1 MDEVPLGA
9 VRPAAR
15 RTTLDV
21 LVAQLAPRTHDVEA
35 NVREACR
42 LVSEHPDADL
52 AVFAELYLQS
62 YALKGIEPIDVHAA
76 DGPLDAHAADGPLDA
91 HAADGPLDALSDCAR
106 RHGTALV
113 VGAAIRETAG
123 APGMANAALCID
135 EEGNLAAVYRKVH
148 LFGAER
154 RLFSPGDEYVVVTL
168 AGVAVG
174 LLICYDLDFPEA
186 ARTVAAAGAE
196 LLVTVS
202 ANMDPYASDHAL
214 YARAR
219 AVENRIPHVYVNAVG
234 QEGRLRFCGG
244 STVADMTGRA
254 VAALSG
260 YQPAV
265 RLVTVPLRPDP
276 ADPRPDYLAERRVE
290 VPARVVSPTHRI

>member
-1 MDEVPLGA
+1 M
-9 VRPAAR
+9 RPPAR
-15 RTTLDV
+15 RAALDV

-42 LVSEHPDADL
+42 LVDEHPEADL
-52 AVFAELYLQS
+52 AVFGELYLQS
-62 YALKGIEPIDVHAA
+62 YALRGIEPIDVHPAGGPVGGPV
-76 DGPLDAHAADGPLDA
+76 DGPVGGHAADGPL
-91 HAADGPLDALSDCAR
+91 GALSDCAR
-106 RHGTALV
+106 HHGTALV
-113 VGAAIRETAG
+113 VGAAILETAG
-123 APGMANAALCID
+123 APRMANAALCID
-135 EEGNLAAVYRKVH
+135 EEGDLAATYRKVH

-174 LLICYDLDFPEA
+174 LLVCYDLDFPEA

-244 STVADMTGRA
+244 STVADMAGRA
-254 VAALSG
+254 VAELPG
-260 YQPAV
+260 YEPAV

-276 ADPRPDYLAERRVE
+276 GDPRPDYLAERRPE
-290 VPARVVSPTHRI
+290 VRARVVCATSRT

>member
-1 MDEVPLGA
+1 M
-9 VRPAAR
+9 RPAAR

-62 YALKGIEPIDVHAA
+62 YALKGIEPIDV
-76 DGPLDAHAADGPLDA
+76 HAADGPLDA

>member
-62 YALKGIEPIDVHAA
+62 YALKGIEPIDV
-76 DGPLDAHAADGPLDA
+76 HAADGPLDA

-265 RLVTVPLRPDP
+265 RLVTVSLRPDP

>member
-1 MDEVPLGA
+1 M
-9 VRPAAR
+9 RPAAR

-21 LVAQLAPRTHDVEA
+21 LVAQLAPRTHDVGA

-62 YALKGIEPIDVHAA
+62 YALKGIEPIDV
-76 DGPLDAHAADGPLDA
+76 

-148 LFGAER
+148 LFDAER

>member
-62 YALKGIEPIDVHAA
+62 YALKGIEPIDV
-76 DGPLDAHAADGPLDA
+76 HAADGPLDA

>member
-1 MDEVPLGA
+1 M
-9 VRPAAR
+9 AR

-35 NVREACR
+35 NIREACR

-62 YALKGIEPIDVHAA
+62 YALKGIEPIDV
-76 DGPLDAHAADGPLDA
+76 HAADGPLDA

>member
-9 VRPAAR
+9 VRPVAR

-35 NVREACR
+35 NIREACR

-62 YALKGIEPIDVHAA
+62 YALKGIEPIDV
-76 DGPLDAHAADGPLDA
+76 HAADGPLDA

>member
-1 MDEVPLGA
+1 M
-9 VRPAAR
+9 AR

-62 YALKGIEPIDVHAA
+62 YALKGIEPIDV
-76 DGPLDAHAADGPLDA
+76 HAADGPLDA

>member
-9 VRPAAR
+9 VRPPAR
-15 RTTLDV
+15 RATLDV
-21 LVAQLAPRTHDVEA
+21 LVAQLAPRAHDVEA

-42 LVSEHPDADL
+42 LVSEHPRADL
-52 AVFAELYLQS
+52 AVFGELYLQS
-62 YALKGIEPIDVHAA
+62 YALKGIEPIDSHPA
-76 DGPLDAHAADGPLDA
+76 GEPI
-91 HAADGPLDALSDCAR
+91 DALGACAR

-113 VGAAIRETAG
+113 VGAAIRESGESAST
-123 APGMANAALCID
+123 PGMANAALCID
-135 EEGNLAAVYRKVH
+135 AEGNLAAIYRKVH
-148 LFGAER
+148 LFGAEQ

-174 LLICYDLDFPEA
+174 VLVCYDLDFPEA

-202 ANMDPYASDHAL
+202 ANMDPYAADHAL
-214 YARAR
+214 YARTR

-234 QEGRLRFCGG
+234 REGRLRFCGG
-244 STVADMTGRA
+244 STVVDMAGRA
-254 VAALSG
+254 VSELPG
-260 YQPAV
+260 YEPAV

-276 ADPRPDYLAERRVE
+276 ADPRPDYLSERRPE
-290 VPARVVSPTHRI
+290 VPARVVSATFRT

>member
-1 MDEVPLGA
+1 M
-9 VRPAAR
+9 RPPAR
-15 RTTLDV
+15 RATLDV

-42 LVSEHPDADL
+42 LVSAHPDADL
-52 AVFAELYLQS
+52 AVFGELYLQS
-62 YALKGIEPIDVHAA
+62 YALRGIEPLDVRAADGPLDVRAADEPLDVHAA
-76 DGPLDAHAADGPLDA
+76 DGPLG
-91 HAADGPLDALSDCAR
+91 ALRDCAR

-113 VGAAIRETAG
+113 VGAAIRESAG
-123 APGMANAALCID
+123 APQMANAALCID
-135 EEGNLAAVYRKVH
+135 EEGDFAAIYRKVH
-148 LFGAER
+148 LFGAEK

-174 LLICYDLDFPEA
+174 LLVCYDLDFPEA
-186 ARTVAAAGAE
+186 ARTVAAAGAD

-202 ANMDPYASDHAL
+202 ANMDPYAADHAL

-244 STVADMTGRA
+244 STVADMAGRA
-254 VAALSG
+254 VAELPG
-260 YQPAV
+260 YEPAV
-265 RLVTVPLRPDP
+265 SLVTVPLRPDP
-276 ADPRPDYLAERRVE
+276 GDPRPDYLAERRPE
-290 VPARVVSPTHRI
+290 VPARVVSATFRT

>member
-35 NVREACR
+35 NIREACR

-62 YALKGIEPIDVHAA
+62 YALKGIEPIDV
-76 DGPLDAHAADGPLDA
+76 HAADGPLDA

-260 YQPAV
+260 YEPAV